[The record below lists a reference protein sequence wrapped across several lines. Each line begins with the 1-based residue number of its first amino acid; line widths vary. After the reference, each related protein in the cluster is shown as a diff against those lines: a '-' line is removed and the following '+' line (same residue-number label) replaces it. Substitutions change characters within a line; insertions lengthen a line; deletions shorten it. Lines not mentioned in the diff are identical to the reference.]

1 MSFNNRIGTFSSYD
15 TMLRSLASRQKT
27 LADAQEQVASGKRV
41 IQSSDDPAA
50 ASLAERALQ
59 RIDRIN
65 SDLRA
70 LNVQK
75 SNISLAESTL
85 GDALSA
91 MQRIR
96 ELTISAGN
104 GSLDLSQQ
112 TAIANEIHSLRN
124 TLLGYANR
132 ENSNGMPLFGGLG
145 SAEQPFKET
154 SSGVVYTGLSGQY
167 SADANSIPYALD
179 GYRTWMLSP
188 TRDGVFD
195 ALFQVNQGNLRSTAT
210 TVQDLGSLRDTV
222 YTIDFA
228 PPGYVIKD
236 DAGSTVASGTYNS
249 GQSISFDGLALTV
262 SGQPVSGDQLKLTPT
277 YSIFQSLDKL
287 VSALSAPATVNSK
300 GQSISQ
306 ALSAIDASMN
316 LMQASRGQAGEYL
329 NLADRIDTS
338 LTARSDQLEKDRG
351 QAVDLDMAE
360 GISRLQTNQTAYEI
374 ALKSYAQFQKLTL
387 FNYLD

>member
-1 MSFNNRIGTFSSYD
+1 
-15 TMLRSLASRQKT
+15 
-27 LADAQEQVASGKRV
+27 
-41 IQSSDDPAA
+41 
-50 ASLAERALQ
+50 
-59 RIDRIN
+59 
-65 SDLRA
+65 
-70 LNVQK
+70 
-75 SNISLAESTL
+75 
-85 GDALSA
+85 